1 MPDAP
6 DQEDREFARFLER
19 YDIAPPLAAD
29 ERVARK
35 LKLIT
40 DIGRADSIRDFG
52 GVWGVHGLYLLEG
65 ARALGATYAQMV
77 DNIADAEFVEGM
89 ERLRRDLPIAVEM
102 RDADFR
108 RPSLYDALR
117 PVDVSV
123 LYDVLLH
130 QDRAVEVIQNVT
142 GKTERAVCV
151 AQPVLK
157 ESVFR
162 LPSGC
167 VNLLFY
173 PEELKDLIRC
183 AGWSREPAVDRFET
197 TWWTWGQTVSYLTS
211 VFHGYGWER
220 EHLEAYDLS
229 PHWAYALMRFAPPSH
244 GQNAAVLPGSRARGC
259 APRAT
264 GKTSLFCPAVGRGP
278 VGRAFPCPP
287 PAPGSFSDVPS
298 DHWAFAEIEACARAG
313 LLPVF
318 PDGSYRPTYP
328 VPRALLA
335 IVLARALAGGDDR
348 VPETPGP
355 VSFRD
360 VPLDHWAF
368 RYIEYVHA
376 NGIAEGYPDGEY
388 QPYLNLDRG
397 QMAVFIARA
406 LAKQSGETEML
417 ARDCD
422 TAPFPDVPPDH
433 PACRSVAYL
442 KARNVIHGYPDGL
455 YHPEMLC
462 TRDQMAVYMARA
474 FGLVV

>member
-1 MPDAP
+1 VAGTPDR
-6 DQEDREFARFLER
+6 EDREFARFLER
-19 YDIAPPLAAD
+19 YDIAPPLGAD

-65 ARALGATYAQMV
+65 ARALGASYAQMV

-89 ERLRRDLPIAVEM
+89 ERLRRDLPITVEM
-102 RDADFR
+102 RDTDFR

-117 PVDVSV
+117 PVGVSV

-142 GKTERAVCV
+142 GKTERMVCV

-173 PEELKDLIRC
+173 PEELKDMIRC
-183 AGWSREPAVDRFET
+183 AGWSREPAVGWFET

-229 PHWAYALMRFAPPSH
+229 PHWAYALMRFAP
-244 GQNAAVLPGSRARGC
+244 
-259 APRAT
+259 RAT
-264 GKTSLFCPAVGRGP
+264 GKTPSFCPAVGRG
-278 VGRAFPCPP
+278 VAPP
-287 PAPGSFSDVPS
+287 EVPS
-298 DHWAFAEIEACARAG
+298 AGAHQRPGAFADIAPDFWAFAEIEACARAG

-318 PDGSYRPTYP
+318 PDGSYRPGYP
-328 VPRALLA
+328 VTRALLA
-335 IVLARALAGGDDR
+335 MVLARALAGGDDH

-355 VSFRD
+355 GSFRD
-360 VPLDHWAF
+360 VPADHWAF
-368 RYIEYVHA
+368 RYIEYAHA
-376 NGIAEGYPDGEY
+376 SGIAEGYPDGEY
-388 QPYLNLDRG
+388 RPYLNLDRG

-406 LAKQSGETEML
+406 LAKQTGETEAL
-417 ARDCD
+417 ARDGD

-433 PACRSVAYL
+433 PACRHIAYL
-442 KARNVIHGYPDGL
+442 KTRGVTQGYPDGL

>member
-1 MPDAP
+1 MAGTPDR
-6 DQEDREFARFLER
+6 EDREFARFLER

-89 ERLRRDLPIAVEM
+89 ERLRRDLPITVEM

-130 QDRAVEVIQNVT
+130 QDRAVEVIQNVA
-142 GKTERAVCV
+142 GKTERVVCM

-157 ESVFR
+157 ESMFR

-183 AGWSREPAVDRFET
+183 AGWSREPAVDQFET

-229 PHWAYALMRFAPPSH
+229 PHWAYALMRFTPQGERRP
-244 GQNAAVLPGSRARGC
+244 GAAS
-259 APRAT
+259 PRAQAR
-264 GKTSLFCPAVGRGP
+264 S
-278 VGRAFPCPP
+278 
-287 PAPGSFSDVPS
+287 GSFSDVPS

-318 PDGSYRPTYP
+318 PDGSYRPGYP
-328 VPRALLA
+328 VTRALLA
-335 IVLARALAGGDDR
+335 MVLARALAGEDDR
-348 VPETPGP
+348 VPEAPGP
-355 VSFRD
+355 GSFRD
-360 VPLDHWAF
+360 VPADHWAF
-368 RYIEYVHA
+368 RYIEYAHA
-376 NGIAEGYPDGEY
+376 KGIAEGYPGGEY
-388 QPYLNLDRG
+388 RPYLNLDRG
-397 QMAVFIARA
+397 QMAVLIARA
-406 LAKQSGETEML
+406 LAKQTGEAEML

-433 PACRSVAYL
+433 PACRHIAYL
-442 KARNVIHGYPDGL
+442 KARGVTQGYPDGP
-455 YHPEMLC
+455 YHPEWAC
-462 TRDQMAVYMARA
+462 TRDQMAVCVARA
-474 FGLVV
+474 LGLVV